1 MKAGFR
7 ALSFANLS
15 VLTAPALLAQDCS
28 IPFTEPMFG
37 VQQEMDI
44 LYGSSVRYNGTTQE
58 LRLNLFKPVDD
69 EQTQRPLII
78 LIPGGGFFDGDRR
91 MRDDH
96 QLAALGRGHHQLS
109 AGLLCSVAAQL
120 AVRL

>member
-1 MKAGFR
+1 MSPSPHLNGLWSSAVLVFQVFACRTSRVPFDLSGTAHRELQIDVGPVVVGPCPYRSGSKCRYHTIMKAGFR

-44 LYGSSVRYNGTTQE
+44 LYGSKHSWTT
-58 LRLNLFKPVDD
+58 P
-69 EQTQRPLII
+69 
-78 LIPGGGFFDGDRR
+78 
-91 MRDDH
+91 
-96 QLAALGRGHHQLS
+96 
-109 AGLLCSVAAQL
+109 CS
-120 AVRL
+120 R